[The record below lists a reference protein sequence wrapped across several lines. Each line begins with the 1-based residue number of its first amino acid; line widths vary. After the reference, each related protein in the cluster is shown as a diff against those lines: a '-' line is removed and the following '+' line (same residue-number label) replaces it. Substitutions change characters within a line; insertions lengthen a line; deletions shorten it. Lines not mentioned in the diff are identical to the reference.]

1 MGNRNEVLGPLQN
14 QKFLAYNFSFC
25 SYCLLNSFTLC
36 RSSIKAKR
44 VFPSGLILKAVFYF
58 ILFLFS
64 AAGFETTLAA
74 DLHFPDLKMGE
85 QDTLS
90 HPGTLRPDA
99 LLGSF
104 WRHTESSQDT
114 NEQSPLDDAMAML
127 PDEDLGDENRT
138 MP

>member
-1 MGNRNEVLGPLQN
+1 M
-14 QKFLAYNFSFC
+14 S
-25 SYCLLNSFTLC
+25 SFTQAEFLQKLHQGQTGL
-36 RSSIKAKR
+36 SFGADIK
-44 VFPSGLILKAVFYF
+44 SHFYF
-58 ILFLFS
+58 ILFFLT
-64 AAGFETTLAA
+64 AGFETTLPA

-104 WRHTESSQDT
+104 WRRTESSQGT

-127 PDEDLGDENRT
+127 PDEDLGDENKT